1 MDLIPVTTVDILTM
15 ALIFS
20 LTYAELFLTS
30 AILVRR
36 FELRLIDTTL
46 DDVEPYKDHFV
57 IVPKNGR
64 TQ

>member
-1 MDLIPVTTVDILTM
+1 M